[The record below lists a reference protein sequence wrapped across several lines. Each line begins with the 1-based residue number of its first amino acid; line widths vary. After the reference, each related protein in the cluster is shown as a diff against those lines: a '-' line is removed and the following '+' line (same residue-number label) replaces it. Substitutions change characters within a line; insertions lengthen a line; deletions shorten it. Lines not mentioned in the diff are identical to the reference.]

1 MGGGGGGWGWG
12 VAERQERVT
21 GERYCL
27 VRMPFSFQFRNEL
40 VDVLP
45 VCTWYVDWVT
55 AEKMEDS

>member
-1 MGGGGGGWGWG
+1 MS
-12 VAERQERVT
+12 ERQEVVT

-45 VCTWYVDWVT
+45 VCTWYVDWVK